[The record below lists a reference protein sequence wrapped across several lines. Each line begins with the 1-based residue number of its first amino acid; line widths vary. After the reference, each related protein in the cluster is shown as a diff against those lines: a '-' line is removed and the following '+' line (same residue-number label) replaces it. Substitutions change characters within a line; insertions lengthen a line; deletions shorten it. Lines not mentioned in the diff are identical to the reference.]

1 MKPSPVHDYMGSS
14 QLLHFQVEAGGNIV
28 IFRLVTRQFTTG
40 VYSSNLVIAQGM
52 LESIPHVRQAMD
64 YETIIL
70 DKQDNVGIL
79 TLNRPERLNAWTT
92 QMNGEIIEAIGD
104 CNEDPEIGA
113 IVVTGAGRGF
123 CAGADIQDNFKSRID
138 NGRDEGGGTAVN
150 YLDFVR
156 ESKPIIAAVNG
167 AAVGV
172 GVTMMLP
179 FDIIMASDQARFG
192 LAFVKMGVVPEL
204 ASSHFLVARVGFGA
218 ASEMCL
224 TGRLYSASEA
234 HAFGLVNHI
243 IPADE
248 LLARTTALAS
258 EIAGNPSRQLRMT
271 KSLLT
276 QNGSETDL
284 QVVQKR
290 EGEALAECY
299 VSAEHKEAVQ
309 AFLEKRTPDF
319 RNLG

>member
-1 MKPSPVHDYMGSS
+1 
-14 QLLHFQVEAGGNIV
+14 
-28 IFRLVTRQFTTG
+28 
-40 VYSSNLVIAQGM
+40 
-52 LESIPHVRQAMD
+52 MD
-64 YETIIL
+64 FDTIIFE
-70 DKQDNVGIL
+70 KTGAVATI

-92 QMNGEIIEAIGD
+92 QMNIDIVDAVTNAND
-104 CNEDPEIGA
+104 DPMIGA
-113 IVVTGAGRGF
+113 IIVTGAGRGF

-138 NGRDEGGGTAVN
+138 GKSDPAPENKRAPSN
-150 YLDFVR
+150 YVAFMR
-156 ESKPIIAAVNG
+156 QSKPIIAAVNG

-179 FDIIMASDQARFG
+179 FDIIIAAEAARFG

-204 ASSHFLVARVGFGA
+204 ASSHFLVQRVGFGN

-224 TGRLYSASEA
+224 SGRLYSAAEA
-234 HAFGLVNHI
+234 QERGLTNHVV
-243 IPADE
+243 PADSLMDKAME
-248 LLARTTALAS
+248 LAN
-258 EIAGNPSRQLRMT
+258 EIAGNPSRQLRMV

-276 QNGSETDL
+276 ANGSETDITA
-284 QVVQKR
+284 VQRR

-319 RNLG
+319 RNL

>member
-1 MKPSPVHDYMGSS
+1 MA
-14 QLLHFQVEAGGNIV
+14 F
-28 IFRLVTRQFTTG
+28 
-40 VYSSNLVIAQGM
+40 
-52 LESIPHVRQAMD
+52 
-64 YETIIL
+64 ETIIL
-70 DKQDNVGIL
+70 EKQDTVGVL

-92 QMNGEIIEAIGD
+92 QMNGEIIEAISN
-104 CNEDPEIGA
+104 CNDDPEIGA

-123 CAGADIQDNFKSRID
+123 CAGADIKDNFKARIES
-138 NGRDEGGGTAVN
+138 GRDEGGGTSVN
-150 YLDFVR
+150 YIEFVR
-156 ESKPIIAAVNG
+156 QSKPIIAAVNG

-192 LAFVKMGVVPEL
+192 LAFVKMGVVTEL

-224 TGRLYSASEA
+224 TGRLYSAAEA
-234 HAFGLVNHI
+234 YDYGLANHVV
-243 IPADE
+243 PADE
-248 LLARTTALAS
+248 LMERSMALAR

-276 QNGSETDL
+276 RNGSETDL
-284 QVVQKR
+284 DLVMKR

-299 VSAEHKEAVQ
+299 VSPEHKEAVQ
-309 AFLEKRTPDF
+309 AFIEKRSPDF
-319 RNLG
+319 RNL